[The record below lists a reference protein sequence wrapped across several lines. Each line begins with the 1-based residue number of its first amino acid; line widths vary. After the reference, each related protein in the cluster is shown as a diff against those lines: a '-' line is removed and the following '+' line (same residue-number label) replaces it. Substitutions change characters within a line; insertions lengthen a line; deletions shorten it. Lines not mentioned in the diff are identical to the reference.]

1 MDTAL
6 ETYGGT
12 LTSTQ
17 KGAIGEAIVGAQLML
32 ASNGRLSPFRS
43 IADDDGTELRFTLR
57 RSSAGRV
64 FLDINRKNYTQS
76 DHYSV
81 HDLKACAAYLERA
94 AQEMRKHLD
103 AVPPA

>member
-1 MDTAL
+1 MSNFLSGLKRKIAAAL
-6 ETYGGT
+6 LGEIVTDI
-12 LTSTQ
+12 
-17 KGAIGEAIVGAQLML
+17 GAV
-32 ASNGRLSPFRS
+32 P
-43 IADDDGTELRFTLR
+43 ADDDGTELRFTLR